1 MRRRDK
7 SRLAV
12 SALASALIFLFPVGA
27 ANAEEAGDGG
37 AAASRMIEEVLVTA
51 RKREESLLEI
61 PESLAVITGESI
73 DRGNIKGL
81 EQIGFQVPNLNLSMR
96 LDGFPNVSIRGLGS
110 FGNTQGVGFYIDDT
124 QIFSDASSRFGD
136 LERIEV
142 LKGPQGTLY
151 GGSNVGGA
159 IKFVSVRPNS
169 EEASGKIK
177 VLAGEQGTIDGE
189 VHVNLPLGDAG
200 WAVRGFVFGAS
211 DDGYLQNKNPPRA
224 NGLRRSGTADVG
236 AAEEAGGRVSIA
248 GSLSDRLSLYASFRY
263 NEYDG
268 PNNTWVREMDGN
280 NLRHPNVVNNST
292 AGYHERDT
300 KAGLIELTLELD
312 GMDVMWLSSYT
323 DTFSARYTDIDIREE
338 FLFDL
343 LRPEEMEVTTH
354 ELRFTS
360 TGEGALEWIAGVYRS
375 QFDEVMNSRIWW
387 FDTVDLSGDL
397 SLCAGNAAFFCGDA
411 AEFSGF
417 FWGDVPDPAREQQ
430 FLLLPSELRDRDKSH
445 LAAFAS
451 MTYTVNDWEWGLG
464 LRVDKWQNESL
475 NRDSQIADEQED
487 TEVLP
492 RLSLTRWL
500 SEDAMVYGLVAWGYE
515 PGGFNLASFQDT
527 EALIPFGREEAV
539 NYEVGWKGRWAD
551 GRATASLAA
560 FFIEYEARQ
569 IEYHLVQEDGDPIE
583 AITNFGDSEQY
594 GIEADLSV
602 RVTDELSLTLVAGII
617 EAEWVEAGFDPGDGS
632 GVQDLSGKTP
642 PVTPDFSWGAT
653 LDYRRPISNR
663 VEFMAALQISHNGE
677 YEGLQAWLPVTN
689 PSFTLVNGQL
699 GFLWEN
705 MELLLHVE
713 NLTDEGYYNDVQH
726 FFNGHDLLG
735 TYGEPGN
742 IVIGTLGQPR
752 LTTVSLSYF
761 F

>member
-1 MRRRDK
+1 MLRREIW
-7 SRLAV
+7 RLPVAG
-12 SALASALIFLFPVGA
+12 LASVLIFLFPVGA
-27 ANAEEAGDGG
+27 ANAEEGDDPG
-37 AAASRMIEEVLVTA
+37 ASRVIEEILVTA

-73 DRGNIKGL
+73 DRGNIKAL
-81 EQIGFQVPNLNLSMR
+81 SQIGFQVPNLNLSMR

-110 FGNTQGVGFYIDDT
+110 FGNTQGVGFYLDDT

-159 IKFVSVRPNS
+159 VKFVSVRPNS

-189 VHVNLPLGDAG
+189 VHVNLPLGDGG
-200 WAVRGFVFGAS
+200 WAMRGFVFGAS
-211 DDGYLQNKNPPRA
+211 DDGYLKNTNPPRA
-224 NGLRRSGTADVG
+224 NGMRRSGSSEVG
-236 AAEEAGGRVSIA
+236 AVEEAGGRVSLA
-248 GSLSDRLSLYASFRY
+248 GPLSERLSFYGSFRY

-268 PNNTWVREMDGN
+268 PNNTWVRELDPH
-280 NLRHPNVVNNST
+280 NLRHPNVVNNSI
-292 AGYHERDT
+292 AGKHERDT

-312 GMDVMWLSSYT
+312 GMDVLWLSSYT
-323 DTFSARYTDIDIREE
+323 DTFSSRYTDIDIREE
-338 FLFDL
+338 YLFDL
-343 LRPEEMEVTTH
+343 LRPEDMMVTTH

-360 TGEGALEWIAGVYRS
+360 TGEGALEWTAGIYHS
-375 QFDEVMNSRIWW
+375 KFEEEMNAYIWW
-387 FDTVDLSGDL
+387 FDTVANPDGTYS
-397 SLCAGNAAFFCGDA
+397 GNAAFLFGSEDV
-411 AEFSGF
+411 SGHW
-417 FWGDVPDPAREQQ
+417 WGDVPDPARE
-430 FLLLPSELRDRDKSH
+430 LMSVRTPAELRNRDKTH
-445 LAAFAS
+445 MAAFAS
-451 MTYTVNDWEWGLG
+451 LSYTIDEWEWGLG
-464 LRVDKWQNESL
+464 LRVDEWENKTV
-475 NRDSQIADEQED
+475 NRDAQIANDQGD
-487 TEVLP
+487 TEIMP

-500 SEDAMVYGLVAWGYE
+500 SEEAMLYGLIAWGYE
-515 PGGFNLASFQDT
+515 PGGFNLTSFLDGSG
-527 EALIPFGREEAV
+527 LIPFGREEAV

-560 FFIEYEARQ
+560 FFIDYEARQ
-569 IEYHLVQEDGDPIE
+569 IEYHLVQADGTAIE

-602 RVTDELSLTLVAGII
+602 KVTDELTVSLVAGTI
-617 EAEWVEAGFDPGDGS
+617 EAEWIDAQFDPGDGS
-632 GVQDLSGKTP
+632 GIQDLSGNSP

-653 LDYRRPISNR
+653 VDYRRPINNR
-663 VEFMAALQISHNGE
+663 VEFIAALQISHNGE
-677 YEGLQAWLPVTN
+677 YEGLQAWNPVTN

-705 MELLLHVE
+705 MDLMLHVE

-726 FFNGHDLLG
+726 FINGHDLVGVLG
-735 TYGEPGN
+735 GPGA

-752 LTTVSLSYF
+752 LTTLSLSYYF
-761 F
+761 

>member
-1 MRRRDK
+1 MLRREIW
-7 SRLAV
+7 RLPVAG
-12 SALASALIFLFPVGA
+12 LASVLIFLFPVGA
-27 ANAEEAGDGG
+27 ANAEEGDDPG
-37 AAASRMIEEVLVTA
+37 ASRVIEEILVTA

-73 DRGNIKGL
+73 DRGNIKAL
-81 EQIGFQVPNLNLSMR
+81 SQIGFLVPNLNLSMR

-159 IKFVSVRPNS
+159 VKFVSVRPNS
-169 EEASGKIK
+169 EETTGKIK

-189 VHVNLPLGDAG
+189 VHVNLPLGDGG
-200 WAVRGFVFGAS
+200 WAMRGFVFGAS
-211 DDGYLQNKNPPRA
+211 DDGYLKNTNPPRA
-224 NGLRRSGTADVG
+224 NGGRRNGTSEVG
-236 AAEEAGGRVSIA
+236 QVDEAGGRVSIA
-248 GSLSDRLSLYASFRY
+248 GPLSDRLSLYASFRY
-263 NEYDG
+263 NEYEG
-268 PNNTWVREMDGN
+268 PNNTWVREMDAN
-280 NLRHPNVVNNST
+280 NLRHPNVVNNSI
-292 AGYHERDT
+292 AGWHDRDT

-312 GMDVMWLSSYT
+312 GVDVLWLSSYT

-338 FLFDL
+338 YLFDL

-360 TGEGALEWIAGVYRS
+360 TGEGALEWIAGIYHS
-375 QFDEVMNSRIWW
+375 QFDEVMNSQIWW
-387 FDTVDLSGDL
+387 FDTVQNPDGTFS
-397 SLCAGNAAFFCGDA
+397 GNASFLFGSEDV
-411 AEFSGF
+411 SGHW
-417 FWGDVPDPAREQQ
+417 WGDVPDPTRE
-430 FLLLPSELRDRDKSH
+430 LMSVVTPNELRDRDKSH

-451 MTYTVNDWEWGLG
+451 MTYTVDDWEWGLG
-464 LRVDKWQNESL
+464 LRVDKWENESL
-475 NRDSQIADEQED
+475 NRDVGIASDQSD

-500 SEDAMVYGLVAWGYE
+500 SDDAMLYGLVAWGYE

-539 NYEVGWKGRWAD
+539 NYEVGWKGRWAE
-551 GRATASLAA
+551 GRATASIAA

-594 GIEADLSV
+594 GIEADLSIQ
-602 RVTDELSLTLVAGII
+602 VTDELSLTLVAGTI
-617 EAEWVEAGFDPGDGS
+617 EAEWVQAAFDPGDGS
-632 GVQDLSGKTP
+632 GVQDLSGNTP
-642 PVTPDFSWGAT
+642 PVTPDFSWGAS
-653 LDYRRPISNR
+653 LDYRRPINNR
-663 VEFMAALQISHNGE
+663 VEFLAALQISHNGE
-677 YEGLQAWLPVTN
+677 YEGLQAWYPVTN

-705 MELLLHVE
+705 MELVLHVE

-726 FFNGHDLLG
+726 FFNGHDLIGLL
-735 TYGEPGN
+735 GEPGS

-752 LTTVSLSYF
+752 LTTVSLSYHF
-761 F
+761 

>member
-1 MRRRDK
+1 MTRRDT

-12 SALASALIFLFPVGA
+12 SALASALIFLFPVGT
-27 ANAEEAGDGG
+27 ANAEDGGDG
-37 AAASRMIEEVLVTA
+37 ASRMIEEILVTA

-151 GGSNVGGA
+151 GGSNIGGA

-169 EEASGKIK
+169 EEASGKVK

-211 DDGYLQNKNPPRA
+211 DDGYLENRNPPRM
-224 NGLRRSGTADVG
+224 NGMRGDNPTDVG
-236 AAEEAGGRVSIA
+236 AVDEAGGRISIA
-248 GSLSDRLSLYASFRY
+248 GPLSDRLSFYGAFRY
-263 NEYDG
+263 NEYEG
-268 PNNTWVREMDGN
+268 PNNTWVKELYAD
-280 NLRHPNVVNNST
+280 NLQHPHVVNNSIP
-292 AGYHERDT
+292 GKHDRDT
-300 KAGLIELTLELD
+300 KAGLVEFTLELD
-312 GMDVMWLSSYT
+312 GMDVLWLSSYT
-323 DTFSARYTDIDIREE
+323 DTFSSRYTDIDTDQE
-338 FLFDL
+338 FLLDL
-343 LRPEEMEVTTH
+343 LRPEEMKVTTH

-360 TGEGALEWIAGVYRS
+360 TGEGALEWIAGIYHS
-375 QFDEVMNSRIWW
+375 QFDEVMNSYIWW
-387 FDTVDLSGDL
+387 FDTVANPDGTYS
-397 SLCAGNAAFFCGDA
+397 GNAAFLFGSEDV
-411 AEFSGF
+411 SGF
-417 FWGDVPDPAREQQ
+417 WWGNAPDPARERQ
-430 FLLLPSELRDRDKSH
+430 FVRTANELRDRDKSH
-445 LAAFAS
+445 LAAFGS
-451 MTYTVNDWEWGLG
+451 MTYTVGDWEWGLG
-464 LRVDKWQNESL
+464 LRVDKWENESL
-475 NRDSQIADEQED
+475 NRDVLIADSQED

-500 SEDAMVYGLVAWGYE
+500 SEDAMLYGLIAWGYE
-515 PGGFNLASFQDT
+515 PGGFNLAPTRDLVG
-527 EALIPFGREEAV
+527 LIPFGREEAV

-551 GRATASLAA
+551 GRATASVAG

-569 IEYHLVQEDGDPIE
+569 IEYHIVQEDGDPIE

-602 RVTDELSLTLVAGII
+602 RVTDELSLTLVAGVI
-617 EAEWVEAGFDPGDGS
+617 EAEWVDAAFDPGDGS
-632 GVQDLSGKTP
+632 GIQDLTGNTP

-653 LDYRRPISNR
+653 LDYRRPINNR

-677 YEGLQAWLPVTN
+677 YEGLQAWDPVTN

-705 MELLLHVE
+705 MELVLHVE

-726 FFNGHDLLG
+726 FPNFHNLLG
-735 TYGEPGN
+735 QLADQPGT

-752 LTTVSLSYF
+752 LTTVSLSYHF
-761 F
+761 

>member
-1 MRRRDK
+1 MLRREIW
-7 SRLAV
+7 RLPVAG
-12 SALASALIFLFPVGA
+12 LASVLIFLFPVGA
-27 ANAEEAGDGG
+27 ASAEEGDDPG
-37 AAASRMIEEVLVTA
+37 ASRVIEEILVTA

-73 DRGNIKGL
+73 DRGNIKAL
-81 EQIGFQVPNLNLSMR
+81 SQIGFQVPNLNLSMR

-110 FGNTQGVGFYIDDT
+110 FGNTQGVGFYLDDT

-159 IKFVSVRPNS
+159 VKFVSVRPNS

-200 WAVRGFVFGAS
+200 WAMRAFVFGAS
-211 DDGYLQNKNPPRA
+211 DDGYLKNTNPPRA
-224 NGLRRSGTADVG
+224 NGMRRSGSSDVG
-236 AAEEAGGRVSIA
+236 AAEEAGGRVSLA
-248 GSLSDRLSLYASFRY
+248 GPLSERLSFYGSFRY

-268 PNNTWVREMDGN
+268 PNNTWVRELDPH
-280 NLRHPNVVNNST
+280 NLRHPNVVNNSI
-292 AGYHERDT
+292 AGKHERDT
-300 KAGLIELTLELD
+300 KAGLVELTLELD
-312 GMDVMWLSSYT
+312 GMDVLWLSSYT
-323 DTFSARYTDIDIREE
+323 DTFSSRYTDIDIREE
-338 FLFDL
+338 YLFDL
-343 LRPEEMEVTTH
+343 LRPEDMMVTTH

-360 TGEGALEWIAGVYRS
+360 TGEGALEWTAGIYHS
-375 QFDEVMNSRIWW
+375 KFEEEMNAYIWW
-387 FDTVDLSGDL
+387 FDTVANPDGTYS
-397 SLCAGNAAFFCGDA
+397 GNAAFLFGSEDV
-411 AEFSGF
+411 SGHW
-417 FWGDVPDPAREQQ
+417 WGDVPDPARE
-430 FLLLPSELRDRDKSH
+430 LMSVRTPAELRNRDKTH
-445 LAAFAS
+445 MAAFAS
-451 MTYTVNDWEWGLG
+451 LSYTIDEWEWGLG
-464 LRVDKWQNESL
+464 LRVDEWENKTV
-475 NRDSQIADEQED
+475 NRDAQIANDQGD
-487 TEVLP
+487 TEIMP

-500 SEDAMVYGLVAWGYE
+500 SEEAMLYGLIAWGYE
-515 PGGFNLASFQDT
+515 PGGFNLTSFLDGSG
-527 EALIPFGREEAV
+527 LIPFGREEAV

-560 FFIEYEARQ
+560 FFIDYEARQ
-569 IEYHLVQEDGDPIE
+569 IEYHLVQADGTAIE

-602 RVTDELSLTLVAGII
+602 KVTDELTLSLVAGTI
-617 EAEWVEAGFDPGDGS
+617 EAEWIEAQFDPGDGS
-632 GVQDLSGKTP
+632 GVQDLSGNSP

-653 LDYRRPISNR
+653 VDYRRPINNR
-663 VEFMAALQISHNGE
+663 VEFIAALQISHNGE
-677 YEGLQAWLPVTN
+677 YEGLQAWNPVTN

-705 MELLLHVE
+705 MDLMLHVE

-726 FFNGHDLLG
+726 FINGHDLVGVLG
-735 TYGEPGN
+735 GPGA

-752 LTTVSLSYF
+752 LTTLSLSYYF
-761 F
+761 

>member
-1 MRRRDK
+1 MLRRENL
-7 SRLAV
+7 RLPV
-12 SALASALIFLFPVGA
+12 LGLASALIFLFPVA
-27 ANAEEAGDGG
+27 TANAQETDEG
-37 AAASRMIEEVLVTA
+37 ASRTIEEILVTA

-61 PESLAVITGESI
+61 PESLAVITGENI

-169 EEASGKIK
+169 EETTGKVK

-189 VHVNLPLGDAG
+189 VHVNLPLGDGG
-200 WAVRGFVFGAS
+200 WAMRGFVFGAS
-211 DDGYLQNKNPPRA
+211 DDGYLKNNNPPRA
-224 NGLRRSGTADVG
+224 NGGRRSGTSEVG
-236 AAEEAGGRVSIA
+236 QVDEAGGRVSIA
-248 GSLSDRLSLYASFRY
+248 GPLSDRLSLYASFRY
-263 NEYDG
+263 NEYEG

-280 NLRHPNVVNNST
+280 NLRHPNVVNNSI
-292 AGYHERDT
+292 AGWHDRDT

-312 GMDVMWLSSYT
+312 GVDVLWLSSYT

-338 FLFDL
+338 YLFDL

-360 TGEGALEWIAGVYRS
+360 TGEGALEWIAGIYHS
-375 QFDEVMNSRIWW
+375 QFDEVMNSQIWW
-387 FDTVDLSGDL
+387 FDTVQNPDGTFS
-397 SLCAGNAAFFCGDA
+397 GNASFLFGSEDV
-411 AEFSGF
+411 SGHW
-417 FWGDVPDPAREQQ
+417 WGDVPDPSRE
-430 FLLLPSELRDRDKSH
+430 LMSVVTPNELRDRDKSH

-451 MTYTVNDWEWGLG
+451 MTYTVDDWEWGLG
-464 LRVDKWQNESL
+464 LRVDKWENESL
-475 NRDSQIADEQED
+475 NRDVGIASDQSD

-500 SEDAMVYGLVAWGYE
+500 SEDAMLYGLVAWGYE

-551 GRATASLAA
+551 GRATASVAA

-602 RVTDELSLTLVAGII
+602 RVSDELSLTLVAGVI
-617 EAEWVEAGFDPGDGS
+617 EAEWVQAAFDPGDGS
-632 GVQDLSGKTP
+632 GVQDLSGNTP
-642 PVTPDFSWGAT
+642 PVTPDFSWGAS
-653 LDYRRPISNR
+653 LDYLRPINNL

-705 MELLLHVE
+705 MELVLHVE

-726 FFNGHDLLG
+726 FFNGHDLIGLL
-735 TYGEPGN
+735 GEPGN

-752 LTTVSLSYF
+752 LTTVSLSYHF
-761 F
+761 

>member
-1 MRRRDK
+1 MLRREIW
-7 SRLAV
+7 RLPVAGF
-12 SALASALIFLFPVGA
+12 ASVLIFLFPVGA
-27 ANAEEAGDGG
+27 ANAEEGDDP
-37 AAASRMIEEVLVTA
+37 AASRVIEEILVTA

-73 DRGNIKGL
+73 DRGNIKAL
-81 EQIGFQVPNLNLSMR
+81 SQIGFQVPNLNLSMR

-110 FGNTQGVGFYIDDT
+110 FGNTQGVGFYLDDT

-159 IKFVSVRPNS
+159 VKFVSVRPNS

-189 VHVNLPLGDAG
+189 VHVNLPLGDGG
-200 WAVRGFVFGAS
+200 WAMRGFVFGAS
-211 DDGYLQNKNPPRA
+211 DDGYLKNTNPPRA
-224 NGLRRSGTADVG
+224 NGMRRSGSSEVG
-236 AAEEAGGRVSIA
+236 AVEEAGGRVSLA
-248 GSLSDRLSLYASFRY
+248 GPLSERLSFYGSFRY

-268 PNNTWVREMDGN
+268 PNNTWVRELDPH
-280 NLRHPNVVNNST
+280 NLRHPNVVNNSIP
-292 AGYHERDT
+292 GKHERDT
-300 KAGLIELTLELD
+300 KAGLIEFTLELE
-312 GMDVMWLSSYT
+312 GMDVLWLSSYT
-323 DTFSARYTDIDIREE
+323 DTFSSRYTDIDIREE
-338 FLFDL
+338 YLFDL
-343 LRPEEMEVTTH
+343 LRPEDMMVTTH

-360 TGEGALEWIAGVYRS
+360 TGEGALEWTAGVYHS
-375 QFDEVMNSRIWW
+375 KFEEEMNAYIWW
-387 FDTVDLSGDL
+387 FDTVANPDGTYS
-397 SLCAGNAAFFCGDA
+397 GNAAFLFDS
-411 AEFSGF
+411 EDVSGHW
-417 FWGDVPDPAREQQ
+417 WGDVPDPARE
-430 FLLLPSELRDRDKSH
+430 LMSVRTPAELRNRDKTH

-451 MTYTVNDWEWGLG
+451 VTYTIDEWEWGAG
-464 LRVDKWQNESL
+464 LRIDEWENKTV
-475 NRDSQIADEQED
+475 NRDAQIANDQGD
-487 TEVLP
+487 TEIMP

-500 SEDAMVYGLVAWGYE
+500 SEEAMVYGLVAWGYE
-515 PGGFNLASFQDT
+515 PGGFNLTSFLDGSG
-527 EALIPFGREEAV
+527 LIPFGREEAV

-560 FFIEYEARQ
+560 FFIDYEGRQ
-569 IEYHLVQEDGDPIE
+569 IEYHLVAADGTAIE

-594 GIEADLSV
+594 GIEADLSIQV
-602 RVTDELSLTLVAGII
+602 NDELTLSLVAGTIDAEWI
-617 EAEWVEAGFDPGDGS
+617 EASFDPGDGS
-632 GVQDLSGKTP
+632 GVQDLSGNSP

-653 LDYRRPISNR
+653 VDYRRPINNR

-677 YEGLQAWLPVTN
+677 YEGLQAWNPVTN

-705 MELLLHVE
+705 MDLMLHVE

-726 FFNGHDLLG
+726 FINGHDLVGVLG
-735 TYGEPGN
+735 GPGA

-752 LTTVSLSYF
+752 LTTLSLSYYF
-761 F
+761 

>member
-1 MRRRDK
+1 MLRREIW
-7 SRLAV
+7 RLPVAG
-12 SALASALIFLFPVGA
+12 LASVLIFLFPAGA
-27 ANAEEAGDGG
+27 ANAEETDDG
-37 AAASRMIEEVLVTA
+37 ASRVIEEILVTA

-73 DRGNIKGL
+73 DRGNIKAL
-81 EQIGFQVPNLNLSMR
+81 SQIGFQVPNLNLSMR

-110 FGNTQGVGFYIDDT
+110 FGNTQGVGFYLDDT

-159 IKFVSVRPNS
+159 VKFVSVRPNS

-189 VHVNLPLGDAG
+189 VHVNLPLGDGG
-200 WAVRGFVFGAS
+200 WAMRGFVFGAS
-211 DDGYLQNKNPPRA
+211 DDGYLKNTNPPRA
-224 NGLRRSGTADVG
+224 NGMRRSGSSEVG
-236 AAEEAGGRVSIA
+236 AVEEAGGRVSLA
-248 GSLSDRLSLYASFRY
+248 GPLSERLSFYGSFRY

-268 PNNTWVREMDGN
+268 PNNTWVRELDPH
-280 NLRHPNVVNNST
+280 NLRHPNVVNNSI
-292 AGYHERDT
+292 AGKHERDT

-312 GMDVMWLSSYT
+312 GMDVLWLSSYT
-323 DTFSARYTDIDIREE
+323 DTFSSRYTDIDIREE
-338 FLFDL
+338 YLFDL
-343 LRPEEMEVTTH
+343 LRPEDMMVTTH

-360 TGEGALEWIAGVYRS
+360 TGEGALEWTAGIYHS
-375 QFDEVMNSRIWW
+375 KFEEEMNAYIWW
-387 FDTVDLSGDL
+387 FDTVANPDGTYS
-397 SLCAGNAAFFCGDA
+397 GNAAFLFGSEDV
-411 AEFSGF
+411 SGHW
-417 FWGDVPDPAREQQ
+417 WGDVPDPARE
-430 FLLLPSELRDRDKSH
+430 LMSVRTPAELRNRDKTH
-445 LAAFAS
+445 MAAFAS
-451 MTYTVNDWEWGLG
+451 LSYTIDEWEWGVG
-464 LRVDKWQNESL
+464 LRVDEWENKTV
-475 NRDSQIADEQED
+475 NRDAQIANDQGD
-487 TEVLP
+487 TEIMP

-500 SEDAMVYGLVAWGYE
+500 SEEAMLYGLIAWGYE
-515 PGGFNLASFQDT
+515 PGGFNLTSFLDGSG
-527 EALIPFGREEAV
+527 LIPFGREEAV

-560 FFIEYEARQ
+560 FFIDYEARQ
-569 IEYHLVQEDGDPIE
+569 IEYHLVQADGTAIE

-602 RVTDELSLTLVAGII
+602 KVTDELTVSLVAGTI
-617 EAEWVEAGFDPGDGS
+617 EAEWIEAQFDPGDGS
-632 GVQDLSGKTP
+632 GIQDLSGNSP

-653 LDYRRPISNR
+653 VDYRRPINNR
-663 VEFMAALQISHNGE
+663 VEFIAALQISHNGE
-677 YEGLQAWLPVTN
+677 YEGLQAWNPVTN

-705 MELLLHVE
+705 MDLMLHVE

-726 FFNGHDLLG
+726 FINGHDLVGVLG
-735 TYGEPGN
+735 GPGA

-752 LTTVSLSYF
+752 LTTLSLSYYF
-761 F
+761 

>member
-1 MRRRDK
+1 MLRRERL
-7 SRLAV
+7 RLAV
-12 SALASALIFLFPVGA
+12 SGLASALIFLFPVGA
-27 ANAEEAGDGG
+27 ANAEEGGDGPS
-37 AAASRMIEEVLVTA
+37 ARMIEEILVTA

-169 EEASGKIK
+169 EETSGKIK
-177 VLAGEQGTIDGE
+177 VLGGEQGTIDGE

-200 WAVRGFVFGAS
+200 WAMRGFVFGAS
-211 DDGYLQNKNPPRA
+211 DDGYLKNSNPPRS
-224 NGLRRSGTADVG
+224 NGMRRDGSSDVG
-236 AAEEAGGRVSIA
+236 EADEAGARVSIA
-248 GSLSDRLSLYASFRY
+248 GPLSDRLSLYASFRY
-263 NEYDG
+263 NEYEG
-268 PNNTWVREMDGN
+268 PNNTWVRELDGN
-280 NLRHPNVVNNST
+280 NLRHPNVVNNSIP
-292 AGYHERDT
+292 GRHDRDT

-323 DTFSARYTDIDIREE
+323 DTFSSRTSDIDINEE
-338 FLFDL
+338 YLFDL

-360 TGEGALEWIAGVYRS
+360 TGEGALEWIAGIYHS
-375 QFDEVMNSRIWW
+375 QFDEVMNAYFTW
-387 FDTVDLSGDL
+387 FDSRFIGDEIDGVL
-397 SLCAGNAAFFCGDA
+397 GCVVGQLC
-411 AEFSGF
+411 SGF
-417 FWGDVPDPAREQQ
+417 WAGEVPTPAEELQSIAT
-430 FLLLPSELRDRDKSH
+430 PAELRNRDKSH
-445 LAAFAS
+445 LAAFGS
-451 MTYTVNDWEWGLG
+451 VTYTVNDWEWGVG
-464 LRVDKWQNESL
+464 LRVDKWENQSL
-475 NRDSQIADEQED
+475 NRDGGISDSHED

-492 RLSLTRWL
+492 RLSLSRWL
-500 SEDAMVYGLVAWGYE
+500 SEEAMLYGLIAWGYE
-515 PGGFNLASFQDT
+515 PGGFNLASLQDT
-527 EALIPFGREEAV
+527 VGLIPFGREEAV

-551 GRATASLAA
+551 GRATASVAA
-560 FFIEYEARQ
+560 FFIDYEGRQ
-569 IEYHLVQEDGDPIE
+569 IEYHIVQEDGDPVE
-583 AITNFGDSEQY
+583 GITNFGDSEQY
-594 GIEADLSV
+594 GVEADLTI
-602 RVTDELSLTLVAGII
+602 RVSDELSLTLVAGVI
-617 EAEWVEAGFDPGDGS
+617 EAEWVDAVYDPGDGS
-632 GVQDLSGKTP
+632 GVQDMTGGTP
-642 PVTPDFSWGAT
+642 PVTPDFSWGAS
-653 LDYRRPISNR
+653 LDYRRPINNR
-663 VEFMAALQISHNGE
+663 VEFMAAMQISHNGE
-677 YEGLQAWLPVTN
+677 YQGLQAWNPVTN

-705 MELLLHVE
+705 MELMLHVE
-713 NLTDEGYYNDVQH
+713 NLTDESYYNDVQH
-726 FFNGHDLLG
+726 FPNFHNFDP
-735 TYGEPGN
+735 EN